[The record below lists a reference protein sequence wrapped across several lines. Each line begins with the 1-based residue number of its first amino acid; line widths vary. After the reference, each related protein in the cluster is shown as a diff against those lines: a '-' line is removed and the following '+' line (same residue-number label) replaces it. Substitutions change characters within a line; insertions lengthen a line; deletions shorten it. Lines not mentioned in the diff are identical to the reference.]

1 MRWCLVEGGEVR
13 YPATGG
19 VLSHLAL
26 RTWLTRMV
34 TTAVMVHLNFKT
46 ITKLA
51 LRPDYMLCPVLSP
64 HVNCF
69 I

>member
-1 MRWCLVEGGEVR
+1 MEGGEVR

-19 VLSHLAL
+19 VLSRLAL

-46 ITKLA
+46 ITKSA
-51 LRPDYMLCPVLSP
+51 LSP
-64 HVNCF
+64 D
-69 I
+69 